1 MPNKI
6 NLQCLAPIRSFQEY
20 KEAELDPNEKKKQ
33 PKTDTNVGNSRER
46 NWVVITAF
54 HMFEKLSRK
63 RHKKHSNQTYED
75 ENYRVRWKI
84 TIWD

>member
-6 NLQCLAPIRSFQEY
+6 NLQCLASIRNFQEC

-46 NWVVITAF
+46 N
-54 HMFEKLSRK
+54 
-63 RHKKHSNQTYED
+63 
-75 ENYRVRWKI
+75 
-84 TIWD
+84 